1 MPMLRPAAAL
11 VAALTLL
18 AAPAAAHAAPDRE
31 VIEGDRLRLVSQ
43 LDRDAA
49 RSLEPGEAIAWT
61 VDVSATPGEPGR
73 IAVELA
79 GDGQLA
85 LRAGVARCPVA
96 WVDGACAQGAAELRP
111 LEDVPLGGA
120 TDDLL
125 SMPATETAHLRILV
139 EPAEEGSLE
148 GATDLR
154 IVARGAGE
162 EIGVGPEPPGE
173 DPAAPLE
180 PTGAAFAGGAAALD
194 ACLMAAAGATLVA
207 RRRRADP

>member
-11 VAALTLL
+11 VAALALL

-73 IAVELA
+73 IAVELV
-79 GDGQLA
+79 GEGQLP
-85 LRAGVARCPVA
+85 LRAAVARCPVA
-96 WVDGACAQGAAELRP
+96 WAEGTCEQGAAELRP

-120 TDDLL
+120 ADDLL
-125 SMPATETAHLRILV
+125 SMPATDTAHLRILV

-154 IVARGAGE
+154 IIARGAGE

-180 PTGAAFAGGAAALD
+180 
-194 ACLMAAAGATLVA
+194 
-207 RRRRADP
+207 